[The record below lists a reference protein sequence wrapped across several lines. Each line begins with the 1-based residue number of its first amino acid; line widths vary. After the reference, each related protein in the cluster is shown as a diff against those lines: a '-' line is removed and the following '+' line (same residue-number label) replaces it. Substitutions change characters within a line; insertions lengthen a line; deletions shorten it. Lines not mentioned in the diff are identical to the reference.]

1 MFDIIIVFIM
11 TIMTTE
17 LICVYAMTMFY
28 FSVLP
33 QRNDEDV
40 IFRTGGVCGRVCFYM
55 FGK

>member
-1 MFDIIIVFIM
+1 M
-11 TIMTTE
+11 TMMTTE

-40 IFRTGGVCGRVCFYM
+40 IFRTGEYVVECVFICLENE
-55 FGK
+55 